1 MAKENKYQITYPLTV
16 DDNCKINYQMCSDM
30 AKSEE
35 RFVCDNLND
44 KEKNPWCTSA
54 TMTDFKDNY
63 FNHQDIK
70 FTTEKF
76 GDKVMSIDVKGRKRY
91 WQNKSDSPYRH
102 WVELKN
108 NAGKQG
114 WAFSTT
120 TDYFAFHCDD
130 GYYFVTPK
138 DLQLQINKGVALHAF
153 DYTVDKLGYNY
164 KEIKPK
170 ENEFYR
176 HYTRKRYGHD
186 DLMLMIPDD
195 DIKKIAKMMMTNEG
209 KVIKLTTNQH
219 DNIKQRISE
228 YQD

>member
-1 MAKENKYQITYPLTV
+1 MAKEINYQITYPLTV
-16 DDNCKINYQMCSDM
+16 DDNCKINYQMCSNV
-30 AKSEE
+30 ARAEE
-35 RFVCDNLND
+35 KFVCDNLND

-76 GDKVMSIDVKGRKRY
+76 GSKIMTIDVKGRKKYR
-91 WQNKSDSPYRH
+91 QNKIDSPYRH

-108 NAGKQG
+108 NAGYQG

-138 DLQLQINKGVALHAF
+138 DLQLQISKGVASHAF
-153 DYTVDKLGYNY
+153 DYTVAKLGANY
-164 KEIKPK
+164 KETKPK

-176 HYTRKRYGHD
+176 AYTRKRYGHD
-186 DLMLMIPDD
+186 DLMMMLPDD
-195 DIKKIAKMMMTNEG
+195 DIKAIAKMMMDNGG
-209 KVIKLTTNQH
+209 KVIKLKSPLH
-219 DNIKQRISE
+219 DNINERINA